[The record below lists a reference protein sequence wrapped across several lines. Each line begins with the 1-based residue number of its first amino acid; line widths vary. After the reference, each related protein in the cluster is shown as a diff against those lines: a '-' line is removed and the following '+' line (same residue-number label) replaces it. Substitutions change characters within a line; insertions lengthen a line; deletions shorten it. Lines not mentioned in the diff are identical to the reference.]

1 MSTLLV
7 WKDQIEKIYAK
18 YSFYILKVLQ
28 FALGLCVFGMIN
40 SNIGFMKSL
49 SSTVCTVGL
58 AAVSAF
64 LPLGLLALLAAVFVL
79 IQLYALSLPVAGLCL
94 VIFLVMYIL
103 YIRFTPKRSWLIV
116 VAALAAAWKVPY
128 LIPVAF
134 GLLGTPILALPAM
147 CGVIV
152 YYMLHTVKLTASA
165 FQSGGMK
172 EMLDGIMVFTKQ
184 TLSNKE
190 MWMMAA
196 VLFFALLIVYGLRTR
211 GISHAWKTAA
221 VTGAITAAALQVIGS
236 MLLDLPIGIGV
247 IVLDLVL
254 AIAAGFVLEF
264 FFLAVDYSRTETLQF
279 EDDEYY
285 YYVKAVPK
293 VGVTLPEKQ
302 VKHITEP
309 HENQGEA
316 VLMEKHE
323 PEELPKVQIQETI
336 ALDPQQIQEAD
347 LEKNVDELLLT
358 QSLNEE
364 LRQNQQEPEDDL
376 SLTKS
381 LGELWTKTPGAD
393 E

>member
-1 MSTLLV
+1 M
-7 WKDQIEKIYAK
+7 
-18 YSFYILKVLQ
+18 
-28 FALGLCVFGMIN
+28 
-40 SNIGFMKSL
+40 
-49 SSTVCTVGL
+49 
-58 AAVSAF
+58 
-64 LPLGLLALLAAVFVL
+64 
-79 IQLYALSLPVAGLCL
+79 
-94 VIFLVMYIL
+94 
-103 YIRFTPKRSWLIV
+103 
-116 VAALAAAWKVPY
+116 
-128 LIPVAF
+128 
-134 GLLGTPILALPAM
+134 
-147 CGVIV
+147 
-152 YYMLHTVKLTASA
+152 
-165 FQSGGMK
+165 
-172 EMLDGIMVFTKQ
+172 
-184 TLSNKE
+184 
-190 MWMMAA
+190 
-196 VLFFALLIVYGLRTR
+196 
-211 GISHAWKTAA
+211 
-221 VTGAITAAALQVIGS
+221 
-236 MLLDLPIGIGV
+236 
-247 IVLDLVL
+247 LDLVL

-323 PEELPKVQIQETI
+323 PEELPKVQIQETM

>member
-221 VTGAITAAALQVIGS
+221 VTGAI
-236 MLLDLPIGIGV
+236 
-247 IVLDLVL
+247 
-254 AIAAGFVLEF
+254 AAGFVLEF

>member
-7 WKDQIEKIYAK
+7 WKDQIEKFYAK

-28 FALGLCVFGMIN
+28 FVLGLCVFGMIN

-58 AAVSAF
+58 AAVTAF

-172 EMLDGIMVFTKQ
+172 RC
-184 TLSNKE
+184 
-190 MWMMAA
+190 WM
-196 VLFFALLIVYGLRTR
+196 GL
-211 GISHAWKTAA
+211 WC
-221 VTGAITAAALQVIGS
+221 LQ
-236 MLLDLPIGIGV
+236 
-247 IVLDLVL
+247 
-254 AIAAGFVLEF
+254 
-264 FFLAVDYSRTETLQF
+264 SR
-279 EDDEYY
+279 
-285 YYVKAVPK
+285 
-293 VGVTLPEKQ
+293 
-302 VKHITEP
+302 HC
-309 HENQGEA
+309 
-316 VLMEKHE
+316 
-323 PEELPKVQIQETI
+323 
-336 ALDPQQIQEAD
+336 
-347 LEKNVDELLLT
+347 
-358 QSLNEE
+358 
-364 LRQNQQEPEDDL
+364 
-376 SLTKS
+376 LTKKC
-381 LGELWTKTPGAD
+381 G
-393 E
+393 